1 MLSLKNGTI
10 QVADDKIV
18 LVIKKDDYEEF
29 KKYKNVDKSG
39 AIIDD
44 KFYVGCTL
52 NDQQLYI
59 TGSYPQEELGDN
71 TIMNVKSVGKKG
83 GKYFIRLEEMKNLLG
98 LNDRKEEIM
107 VKALSCHPTV
117 QLLEE
122 KNVKTTEL
130 EAAEEQLKGK
140 NEELEAAKKKAEE
153 ELRIKTQELQDQ
165 LDTAQQEKQDLE
177 AEVEKL
183 KAIDSTAL
191 QQQLEEKNA
200 KITELEALDAVA
212 LQQKLTEKENKIT
225 ALKAQPDAAVTKLE
239 GEKTTLTNKIKD
251 LEAQLNNQPN
261 AAQLKDKDEKI
272 KDLEA
277 QLSNRPDAAQLKDKE
292 DKIKELEAKIN
303 QPNAEVESLK
313 KDLQAR
319 NARVHQLEKENKELE
334 AKNKTTEQP
343 KQGNG
348 ARYTATVGMGLAA
361 GLIAFTA
368 LERTVR
374 LDIWVMVGIAVV
386 STLAVGSI
394 TYAALPST
402 QVNGA
407 EVQGVSGGKT
417 RQLNT
422 VC

>member
-83 GKYFIRLEEMKNLLG
+83 GKYFSCLEEMKNLLG
-98 LNDRKEEIM
+98 LNDGKEEIM

-212 LQQKLTEKENKIT
+212 LQQKLTEKENEMT

-261 AAQLKDKDEKI
+261 AAQLKAKEDEINKLN
-272 KDLEA
+272 DEVA
-277 QLSNRPDAAQLKDKE
+277 QLKAAPNDTAAQLK
-292 DKIKELEAKIN
+292 AKKD
-303 QPNAEVESLK
+303 ET
-313 KDLQAR
+313 KDLQNRLTEAEEKNR
-319 NARVHQLEKENKELE
+319 KLEDKS
-334 AKNKTTEQP
+334 KTTEQP

-368 LERTVR
+368 LERTVK
-374 LDIWVMVGIAVV
+374 LEMLVMIGIAVASALV
-386 STLAVGSI
+386 AGGI
-394 TYAALPST
+394 TYAVLPST
-402 QVNGA
+402 QVDGAKAQEVNENG
-407 EVQGVSGGKT
+407 KKK
-417 RQLNT
+417 
-422 VC
+422 

>member
-1 MLSLKNGTI
+1 MLSLKNGMI

-29 KKYKNVDKSG
+29 KKYQNVDKSG

-59 TGSYPQEELGDN
+59 TGSYLQEELGDN
-71 TIMNVKSVGKKG
+71 IIMNVESVGKKG
-83 GKYFIRLEEMKNLLG
+83 GKYFSRLAEMKKRLG
-98 LNDRKEEIM
+98 FNDGKKEIM
-107 VKALSCHPTV
+107 VKALSFPPTV

-122 KNVKTTEL
+122 KNVKIAEL
-130 EAAEEQLKGK
+130 EAAAEQLKGK

-177 AEVEKL
+177 AEVEKS

-212 LQQKLTEKENKIT
+212 LQQKLTEKENEIA

-261 AAQLKDKDEKI
+261 AAQLKAKKDET
-272 KDLEA
+272 
-277 QLSNRPDAAQLKDKE
+277 
-292 DKIKELEAKIN
+292 
-303 QPNAEVESLK
+303 
-313 KDLQAR
+313 KDLQNRLTEAEEKNR
-319 NARVHQLEKENKELE
+319 KLEDKS
-334 AKNKTTEQP
+334 KTTEQP

-368 LERTVR
+368 LERTVK
-374 LDIWVMVGIAVV
+374 LEMLVMIGIAVASALV
-386 STLAVGSI
+386 AGGI
-394 TYAALPST
+394 TYAVLPST
-402 QVNGA
+402 QVDGAKAQEVNENG
-407 EVQGVSGGKT
+407 KKK
-417 RQLNT
+417 
-422 VC
+422 

>member
-1 MLSLKNGTI
+1 MLSLKDGTI
-10 QVADDKIV
+10 QVADDKMV

-39 AIIDD
+39 AIIGD

-52 NDQQLYI
+52 NGQQLYI

-71 TIMNVKSVGKKG
+71 IIMNVKSVGKKG
-83 GKYFIRLEEMKNLLG
+83 GKYFSRLEEMKNLLG
-98 LNDRKEEIM
+98 FNGGKEEIM
-107 VKALSCHPTV
+107 VKALSFHPTV

-122 KNVKTTEL
+122 RNVKIIEL

-183 KAIDSTAL
+183 KAIDSTTL
-191 QQQLEEKNA
+191 QQHLEEKNA
-200 KITELEALDAVA
+200 KTTGLEALDAVA
-212 LQQKLTEKENKIT
+212 LQQKLTEKENEMT
-225 ALKAQPDAAVTKLE
+225 ALKAQSDAAVTKLE

-261 AAQLKDKDEKI
+261 AAQLKAEEDEINKLS
-272 KDLEA
+272 DEVA
-277 QLSNRPDAAQLKDKE
+277 QLKAAPNDTAAQLK
-292 DKIKELEAKIN
+292 AKKD
-303 QPNAEVESLK
+303 ET
-313 KDLQAR
+313 KDLQNRLTEAEEKNR
-319 NARVHQLEKENKELE
+319 KLEDKS
-334 AKNKTTEQP
+334 KTTEQP

-368 LERTVR
+368 LERTVK
-374 LDIWVMVGIAVV
+374 LEMLVMIGIAVASALV
-386 STLAVGSI
+386 AGGI
-394 TYAALPST
+394 TYAVLPST
-402 QVNGA
+402 QVDGAKAQEVNENG
-407 EVQGVSGGKT
+407 KKK
-417 RQLNT
+417 
-422 VC
+422 

>member
-10 QVADDKIV
+10 QVADGKKEIV
-18 LVIKKDDYEEF
+18 LVINDDDYEEF

-83 GKYFIRLEEMKNLLG
+83 GKYFSRLEEMKNLLG
-98 LNDRKEEIM
+98 FNDGKEEIM

-122 KNVKTTEL
+122 KNVKITEL

-212 LQQKLTEKENKIT
+212 LQQKLTEKENEMT

-261 AAQLKDKDEKI
+261 AAQLKAKENEIIALKDQVQ
-272 KDLEA
+272 
-277 QLSNRPDAAQLKDKE
+277 QLQAAPNDTAAQLK
-292 DKIKELEAKIN
+292 AKKD
-303 QPNAEVESLK
+303 ET
-313 KDLQAR
+313 KDLQNRLTEAEEKNR
-319 NARVHQLEKENKELE
+319 KLEDKS
-334 AKNKTTEQP
+334 KTTEQP

-368 LERTVR
+368 LERTVK
-374 LDIWVMVGIAVV
+374 LEMLVMIGIAVASALV
-386 STLAVGSI
+386 AGGI
-394 TYAALPST
+394 TYAVLPST
-402 QVNGA
+402 QVDGAKAQEVNENG
-407 EVQGVSGGKT
+407 KKK
-417 RQLNT
+417 
-422 VC
+422 

>member
-83 GKYFIRLEEMKNLLG
+83 GKYFSRLEEMKNLLG
-98 LNDRKEEIM
+98 FNDGKEEIM

-212 LQQKLTEKENKIT
+212 LQQKLTEKENEMT
-225 ALKAQPDAAVTKLE
+225 ALKDQVQQLQAA
-239 GEKTTLTNKIKD
+239 
-251 LEAQLNNQPN
+251 PN
-261 AAQLKDKDEKI
+261 DTAAQLKAKKDET
-272 KDLEA
+272 
-277 QLSNRPDAAQLKDKE
+277 
-292 DKIKELEAKIN
+292 
-303 QPNAEVESLK
+303 
-313 KDLQAR
+313 KDLQNRLTEAEEKNR
-319 NARVHQLEKENKELE
+319 KLEDKS
-334 AKNKTTEQP
+334 KTTEQP

-368 LERTVR
+368 LERTVK
-374 LDIWVMVGIAVV
+374 LEMLVMIGIAVASALV
-386 STLAVGSI
+386 AGGI
-394 TYAALPST
+394 TYAVLPST
-402 QVNGA
+402 QVDGAKAQEVNENG
-407 EVQGVSGGKT
+407 KKK
-417 RQLNT
+417 
-422 VC
+422 

>member
-83 GKYFIRLEEMKNLLG
+83 GKYFSRLEEMKNLLG
-98 LNDRKEEIM
+98 FNDGKEEIM

-212 LQQKLTEKENKIT
+212 LQQKLTEKENEMT

-261 AAQLKDKDEKI
+261 AAQLKAKEDEINKLN
-272 KDLEA
+272 DEVA
-277 QLSNRPDAAQLKDKE
+277 QLKAAPNDTAAQLK
-292 DKIKELEAKIN
+292 AKKD
-303 QPNAEVESLK
+303 ET
-313 KDLQAR
+313 KDLQNRLTEAEEKNR
-319 NARVHQLEKENKELE
+319 KLEDKS
-334 AKNKTTEQP
+334 KTTEQP

-368 LERTVR
+368 LERTVK
-374 LDIWVMVGIAVV
+374 LEMLVMIGIAVASALV
-386 STLAVGSI
+386 AGGI
-394 TYAALPST
+394 TYAVLPST
-402 QVNGA
+402 QVDGAKAQEVNENG
-407 EVQGVSGGKT
+407 KKK
-417 RQLNT
+417 
-422 VC
+422 

>member
-83 GKYFIRLEEMKNLLG
+83 GKYFSRLEEMKNLLG
-98 LNDRKEEIM
+98 FNDGKEEIM

-200 KITELEALDAVA
+200 KIT
-212 LQQKLTEKENKIT
+212 
-225 ALKAQPDAAVTKLE
+225 
-239 GEKTTLTNKIKD
+239 D
-251 LEAQLNNQPN
+251 L
-261 AAQLKDKDEKI
+261 
-272 KDLEA
+272 
-277 QLSNRPDAAQLKDKE
+277 
-292 DKIKELEAKIN
+292 
-303 QPNAEVESLK
+303 
-313 KDLQAR
+313 
-319 NARVHQLEKENKELE
+319 
-334 AKNKTTEQP
+334 
-343 KQGNG
+343 
-348 ARYTATVGMGLAA
+348 
-361 GLIAFTA
+361 
-368 LERTVR
+368 
-374 LDIWVMVGIAVV
+374 
-386 STLAVGSI
+386 
-394 TYAALPST
+394 
-402 QVNGA
+402 
-407 EVQGVSGGKT
+407 
-417 RQLNT
+417 
-422 VC
+422 

>member
-1 MLSLKNGTI
+1 MISLKNGTI
-10 QVADDKIV
+10 QVPDDKIV

-29 KKYKNVDKSG
+29 KKYKNVDRSG
-39 AIIDD
+39 AIIHD

-59 TGSYPQEELGDN
+59 TGSYPQEEPGDN
-71 TIMNVKSVGKKG
+71 TIMNVKCVGRKG
-83 GKYFIRLEEMKNLLG
+83 GKYFSRPEEMKNLLG
-98 LNDRKEEIM
+98 FNDGKEEIM

-122 KNVKTTEL
+122 KNVKTAEL
-130 EAAEEQLKGK
+130 EAAEERLKGK

-177 AEVEKL
+177 AEVERL

-212 LQQKLTEKENKIT
+212 LQQKLTEKENEMT

-261 AAQLKDKDEKI
+261 AAQLKAKEDEINKLN
-272 KDLEA
+272 DEVA
-277 QLSNRPDAAQLKDKE
+277 QLKAAPNDTAAQLK
-292 DKIKELEAKIN
+292 AKKD
-303 QPNAEVESLK
+303 ET
-313 KDLQAR
+313 KDLQNRLTEAEEKNR
-319 NARVHQLEKENKELE
+319 KLEDKS
-334 AKNKTTEQP
+334 KTTEQP

-368 LERTVR
+368 LERTVK
-374 LDIWVMVGIAVV
+374 LEMLVMIGIAVASALV
-386 STLAVGSI
+386 AGGI
-394 TYAALPST
+394 TYAVLPST
-402 QVNGA
+402 QVDGAKAQEVNENG
-407 EVQGVSGGKT
+407 KKK
-417 RQLNT
+417 
-422 VC
+422 

>member
-83 GKYFIRLEEMKNLLG
+83 GKYFSRLEEMKNLLG
-98 LNDRKEEIM
+98 FNDGKEEIM

-200 KITELEALDAVA
+200 KITELEALDA
-212 LQQKLTEKENKIT
+212 
-225 ALKAQPDAAVTKLE
+225 AVTKLE

-261 AAQLKDKDEKI
+261 AAQLKNKDEKI

-277 QLSNRPDAAQLKDKE
+277 QLSNRPDAAQLKGKE

-374 LDIWVMVGIAVV
+374 LDIWVMVGIAVASALV
-386 STLAVGSI
+386 AGGI
-394 TYAALPST
+394 TYAVLPST
-402 QVNGA
+402 QVDGA
-407 EVQGVSGGKT
+407 KAQEVNEMGK
-417 RQLNT
+417 RSNKG
-422 VC
+422 